1 MTVSISLLSRM
12 ISAGW
17 PLTCA
22 GCSEASGAILPSP
35 WATVSAPTTGAS
47 AACATPAPSLR
58 RTTSGARTSSRRCR
72 SPALIAR
79 WNASSA
85 CRIGHGSLQVAS
97 HIPNIGRSGRYQS
110 GIIGPMAM
118 TVRTD
123 PEMEKALTA
132 LTEAEGAS
140 RQEIIRRAV
149 LDRYER
155 RGHLARVEASSDRM
169 LKRWGDV
176 LERLGRA

>member
-1 MTVSISLLSRM
+1 MPSWRGVPPETTLNWVTTAVGGGRFLPVSLLRGG
-12 ISAGW
+12 GW
-17 PLTCA
+17 HANHALTVTDR
-22 GCSEASGAILPSP
+22 SGGMHHLVLRR
-35 WATVSAPTTGAS
+35 WARPGWTS
-47 AACATPAPSLR
+47 AACLA
-58 RTTSGARTSSRRCR
+58 
-72 SPALIAR
+72 SPELVPE
-79 WNASSA
+79 WYH
-85 CRIGHGSLQVAS
+85 RI
-97 HIPNIGRSGRYQS
+97 
-110 GIIGPMAM
+110 MAM

-132 LTEAEGAS
+132 LAQSEGAS

-155 RGHLARVEASSDRM
+155 HGHRAQVEASSDRM